1 MATITVILGDQQLG
15 AHPMKHHPFSVGRDA
30 GCDVPIENIG
40 LSRNHCRFLYED
52 GRYFVEDAGS
62 SNGTFVNGERVE
74 KSEVKDGDEVQAGKF
89 KLVFKCSPD
98 EPPPSSSSS
107 SKGDA
112 PKIEPERAAAPSDQ
126 MKTFQMS
133 ADDLRAKM
141 ASGGPSVAGQRAAD
155 VAGGAKPEGVS
166 KTAFYAVIAVFG
178 LLAVAL
184 VVTFLVLAK
193 G

>member
-15 AHPMKHHPFSVGRDA
+15 THSMKHHPFSVGRDA

-40 LSRNHCRFLYED
+40 LSRNHCRFLFE
-52 GRYFVEDAGS
+52 GGKYFVEDAGS

-89 KLVFKCSPD
+89 KLVFKCSAD
-98 EPPPSSSSS
+98 EPPPPP
-107 SKGDA
+107 KGAA
-112 PKIEPERAAAPSDQ
+112 PGIEPERAAAPSDQ

-141 ASGGPSVAGQRAAD
+141 GSGGPSVAGQRASD
-155 VAGGAKPEGVS
+155 VVGDAKPEGVS

-178 LLAVAL
+178 LLAAAIVL
-184 VVTFLVLAK
+184 TVVILAGK
-193 G
+193 